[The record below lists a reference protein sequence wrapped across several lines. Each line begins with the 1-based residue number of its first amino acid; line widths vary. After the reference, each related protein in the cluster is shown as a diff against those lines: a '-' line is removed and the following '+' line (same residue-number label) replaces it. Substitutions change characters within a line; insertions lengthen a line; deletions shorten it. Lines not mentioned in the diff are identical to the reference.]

1 MATEVKRRRGTTVE
15 HSTFTG
21 AVAELTVDLTKD
33 TVVVHDGATQGGFP
47 LLREDFS
54 NVPTTAPFTNI
65 SLDTAIFDTTYSE
78 TGSETQGTIY
88 WNSDEETLSLVTNG
102 ETIELGQKVEIHVK
116 NQTGAQIDKGE
127 VVYASGTVGASG
139 RILVTKMIADGTVAA
154 KRVLGVAAENIAN
167 GADGKVIKF
176 GKLRQ
181 IDTSTFSDGDI
192 LWVSTTA
199 AGEFQNTEPSQ
210 SAGDI
215 ALPIAYV
222 VYSSASVGE
231 IFVRVT
237 PIDENEYQDYDAG
250 LTDIAGLTPTD
261 SNFIVGDGTNWVAES
276 GATARASL
284 GLTIGSDVQAW
295 DAQLDDIAGLTPTD
309 GNFIVGNGSNF
320 VAESG
325 NTARTSLGLGT
336 SDDVQFDDL
345 TLSGVLRTNEIDTQS
360 DLVWNTSTE
369 VWNTSD
375 YYISGALNIAG
386 SVYITDDLNVAESLT
401 VGTTLN
407 VTGNTTIS
415 GTLDAPTLNTGQGD
429 NELYA
434 MNQNVRTSDSVTFG
448 ALTVSGATI
457 LSSTLQVDGTVTVND
472 DIETADFSSWFTT
485 TPSGFQISQAGV
497 GDFRTL
503 YIDELVAKA
512 FTADVAQALAG
523 SDILTKSVAKLNASF
538 VVPSVGASVSITV
551 EDLEGLSGLQVFEAG
566 DHVRARVVDST
577 SGLAIFDVYGTVSN
591 YSTVAGGTQTW
602 DYTITYAGASNGA
615 VGKTVN
621 KGNILL
627 DYGTSGSFYIERTVL
642 DRSSGSDFT
651 KVPYNRIVQWTN
663 TVSGSPRAGDPDTV
677 ITVITQSGNLANLTS
692 TYSNVSGFGFFGDN
706 TFLTG
711 SLLVGDLS
719 KSGNYLEYTG
729 STMNVVT
736 DTFALTAG
744 SMTID
749 STNGVVVDAN
759 NFFKQDSTFSFGGG
773 LLSGTSS
780 TLAISGSGA
789 SINVSTFDLDATD
802 LDITNSNG
810 GLIQIA
816 HDTTTI
822 PIKFGKTNA
831 GNAPNY
837 DGKYGLEIG
846 SNNYWKVVDGF
857 DAAADYVEFRVG
869 TGTNFIDFDGTTID
883 IDVDTFDLT
892 AGSMTID
899 STDGIT
905 IGANDF
911 FKQDKTFSFGGGI
924 LSGTSNTVS
933 ISGAG
938 ATIDV
943 STFELTTTNIRIDN
957 SFDRTNSNIT
967 SSVTYS
973 DTLQFSGIFLDSDNY
988 LGHITDVDTSANSG
1002 YLFRVGGT
1010 TSNFLEVNEAGSIA
1024 KINFD
1029 TFILDATDA
1038 SGGIKIDS
1046 DNELIQL
1053 EDASRV
1059 RTQVDVNFGTFSL
1072 TETVKYNAN
1081 DETLILQ
1088 STPYQT
1094 GAIQITKGDSFYI
1107 DIEAELITFGTL
1119 GDGDSAYITVEVYGG
1134 TTSGSQTNLIA
1145 SYIGDDLDTVG
1156 QRNIVRFSAHSYT
1169 YEYIN
1174 VKVIVNSND
1183 GDLNGQFRLKE
1194 NVVVKSYDSQTRVS
1208 LDGVYVNSSDNQYA
1222 RLTRS
1227 ANELVGILKLS
1238 GLPTK
1243 KPQTTGIVYN
1253 DNGTLKIS

>member
-1 MATEVKRRRGTTVE
+1 
-15 HSTFTG
+15 
-21 AVAELTVDLTKD
+21 
-33 TVVVHDGATQGGFP
+33 
-47 LLREDFS
+47 
-54 NVPTTAPFTNI
+54 
-65 SLDTAIFDTTYSE
+65 
-78 TGSETQGTIY
+78 
-88 WNSDEETLSLVTNG
+88 
-102 ETIELGQKVEIHVK
+102 
-116 NQTGAQIDKGE
+116 
-127 VVYASGTVGASG
+127 
-139 RILVTKMIADGTVAA
+139 
-154 KRVLGVAAENIAN
+154 
-167 GADGKVIKF
+167 
-176 GKLRQ
+176 
-181 IDTSTFSDGDI
+181 
-192 LWVSTTA
+192 
-199 AGEFQNTEPSQ
+199 
-210 SAGDI
+210 
-215 ALPIAYV
+215 
-222 VYSSASVGE
+222 
-231 IFVRVT
+231 
-237 PIDENEYQDYDAG
+237 
-250 LTDIAGLTPTD
+250 
-261 SNFIVGDGTNWVAES
+261 
-276 GATARASL
+276 
-284 GLTIGSDVQAW
+284 VQAW

-309 GNFIVGNGSNF
+309 GNFIVGNGTNF

-345 TLSGVLRTNEIDTQS
+345 TLTGVLRTNEIDTQS

-401 VGTTLN
+401 VGTTLD

-434 MNQNVRTSDSVTFG
+434 MNQNVQTSDSVTFG

-457 LSSTLQVDGTVTVND
+457 LSSTLQVDGTATVND

-577 SGLAIFDVYGTVSN
+577 SGLTILDVYGTVSN
-591 YSTVAGGTQTW
+591 YASVAGGTQTW

-719 KSGNYLEYTG
+719 KAGNYLEYTG

-749 STNGVVVDAN
+749 STNGVVVDSN

-822 PIKFGKTNA
+822 PIKFGKTDA

-857 DAAADYVEFRVG
+857 DVAADYVEFRVG

-899 STDGIT
+899 SANGIT

-911 FKQDKTFSFGGGI
+911 FKQDKTFSFGGGL
-924 LSGTSNTVS
+924 LSGTATTLS

-943 STFELTTTNIRIDN
+943 STFELTTNDIRIDN

-988 LGHITDVDTSANSG
+988 LGYITDVDTSANSG
-1002 YLFRVGGT
+1002 YLFRVGGN
-1010 TSNFLEVNEAGSIA
+1010 TSNFLEVNEAGGVA
-1024 KINFD
+1024 KINAD
-1029 TFILDATDA
+1029 TFTLDATDA

-1046 DNELIQL
+1046 ANELIQL
-1053 EDASRV
+1053 EDANRV
-1059 RTQVDVNFGTFSL
+1059 RTQIDVNNGTFSL
-1072 TETVKYNAN
+1072 TETVKYNAD

-1134 TTSGSQTNLIA
+1134 TSSGSQTNLIS
-1145 SYIGDDLDTVG
+1145 SYIGDDLGSVG
-1156 QRNIVRFSAHSYT
+1156 QRNIVRFSAYSYL